1 MEDIDDSIK
10 SIKIKVLFFGYI
22 SESFGLRS
30 IDVVLEKGTTV
41 NQLIKRFQLSDFLR
55 SGSKISVNDI
65 FCEDLDVIILDSSEV
80 AILPPFSGG

>member
-1 MEDIDDSIK
+1 MEGIDDNIK
-10 SIKIKVLFFGYI
+10 SIKIKILFFGYI

-30 IDVVLEKGTTV
+30 IDAVLEKGTTI
-41 NQLIKRFQLSDFLR
+41 NQLIKRFQLSDFIKT
-55 SGSKISVNDI
+55 GSKISVNDI

>member
-1 MEDIDDSIK
+1 MEDIDDNIK
-10 SIKIKVLFFGYI
+10 SIKIKILFFGYI

-30 IDVVLEKGTTV
+30 IDAVLEKGTTI
-41 NQLIKRFQLSDFLR
+41 NQLIKRFQLSDFLK

>member
-1 MEDIDDSIK
+1 MGDTNDNIK
-10 SIKIKVLFFGYI
+10 SIKIKILFFGYI

-30 IDVVLEKGTTV
+30 IDAVLEKGTTI
-41 NQLIKRFQLSDFLR
+41 NQLIKRFQLSDFIKT
-55 SGSKISVNDI
+55 GSKISVNDI

>member
-1 MEDIDDSIK
+1 MEGIDDNIK
-10 SIKIKVLFFGYI
+10 SIKIKILFFGYI

-41 NQLIKRFQLSDFLR
+41 NQLIKRFQLSDFLK
-55 SGSKISVNDI
+55 SGSNISVNDI
-65 FCEDLDVIILDSSEV
+65 FCEDLDAIIHDSSEV